1 MTIRKTGVNGADCC
15 SEVHV
20 DEMEEEEEHEETNE
34 NGDVI
39 SEWTITTTT
48 RITQIY
54 WERGNDR
61 KKHIRIPGCVM
72 EADS

>member
-1 MTIRKTGVNGADCC
+1 MQRK
-15 SEVHV
+15 SMS

-34 NGDVI
+34 NGDVT

-54 WERGNDR
+54 WERGMIEKTHPDT
-61 KKHIRIPGCVM
+61 GV
-72 EADS
+72 SGG